1 MSRRLMALG
10 VAVIV
15 TALVLVFGVL
25 RRQPPPATVR
35 VTPPPVARVDAPAPR
50 PAPETPA
57 PARPAAPPTARP
69 GSAPPPPPPPP
80 APDSAAPVDT
90 GTVLTVASDVP
101 GASVFLDREYVGTT
115 PLTVRGLT
123 PGSKQLNVTAEGQEG
138 YAERIKL
145 TEGPNTVNVEFGK
158 VRLDASIPVVHRH
171 GVGSCEGTLEATL
184 KGLAY
189 RTSNKGDAFAIPFAD
204 LEQFDVDYLK
214 KNLRVKQRGGK
225 TWNFT
230 DRRDTADGL
239 FVFHRDVQKARER
252 LAAAQ

>member
-1 MSRRLMALG
+1 
-10 VAVIV
+10 
-15 TALVLVFGVL
+15 
-25 RRQPPPATVR
+25 
-35 VTPPPVARVDAPAPR
+35 
-50 PAPETPA
+50 
-57 PARPAAPPTARP
+57 
-69 GSAPPPPPPPP
+69 
-80 APDSAAPVDT
+80 
-90 GTVLTVASDVP
+90 VLTVASDVP